1 MNLLSENLTATNSL
15 VSTLATVNK
24 SLLIVSSFAFVGILL
39 AFAFLLLEREGVLQ
53 ESAQKLRKFGS
64 ASVSIWAITSFSQ
77 IILTL
82 ANILGGSVGNA
93 FDSTTF
99 RSFVTQVDLGRFLF
113 AQTFNQWS
121 RSQFRY
127 WRLPYRSSKAIQ
139 HHRAPMHLQLD
150 LSLSMSLR

>member
-82 ANILGGSVGNA
+82 ANIL
-93 FDSTTF
+93 
-99 RSFVTQVDLGRFLF
+99 
-113 AQTFNQWS
+113 
-121 RSQFRY
+121 
-127 WRLPYRSSKAIQ
+127 
-139 HHRAPMHLQLD
+139 
-150 LSLSMSLR
+150 